1 MTAVR
6 LHFGRINWDLH
17 IREPAKNWRLP
28 WSRRR
33 NTPGMFVKGR
43 FSTDFFDHFEYNRPC
58 GLSNWRSLR
67 AALLFCVLALIF
79 CGATAIICPLT
90 EYGGVLK
97 WSKRRD
103 SKSRRPGNW
112 CMGSNPISSAKK
124 KRQFSTE
131 DCRFFLFFS
140 LFSFHSSLFSQIVVS
155 G

>member
-1 MTAVR
+1 
-6 LHFGRINWDLH
+6 
-17 IREPAKNWRLP
+17 
-28 WSRRR
+28 
-33 NTPGMFVKGR
+33 MFVKGR

-112 CMGSNPISSAKK
+112 CMGSNPISSAR
-124 KRQFSTE
+124 KRQVSTE
-131 DCRFFLFFS
+131 TCRFQLNPP
-140 LFSFHSSLFSQIVVS
+140 LRVGEIVFDDEIQLRWMIS
-155 G
+155 ATFGGG